1 MDLCSENNTIQ
12 SVVIKALLCPEMPE
26 PRVEALSVAVDGKLY
41 VLGGF
46 PVFWPH
52 NYAVVNEAGS
62 MDSLRSVYSFDP
74 RTAAWSAEPDLPP
87 FRRSGIHW
95 RGGEGMNA
103 VAHAGKVCVFG
114 LRETPP
120 LALARGVWTEL
131 PRIPQRWGQV
141 PRYIWEQHYAKKYG
155 PWTPGMA
162 TQMIPEDKYDYN
174 PSACRDPFL
183 ASLPMPL

>member
-1 MDLCSENNTIQ
+1 
-12 SVVIKALLCPEMPE
+12 MPE

-52 NYAVVNEAGS
+52 NYQWQNEAGS
-62 MDSLRSVYSFDP
+62 LDALRSVYSFDP

-87 FRRSGIHW
+87 FRRSGRYW
-95 RGGEGMNA
+95 RGGDGMNA
-103 VAHAGKVCVFG
+103 VAHAGMVCIFG
-114 LRETPP
+114 LAETPP
-120 LALARGVWTEL
+120 LALTRGAWTEL
-131 PRIPQRWGQV
+131 PPIPQRWPQAT
-141 PRYIWEQHYAKKYG
+141 RWIWEKYHEKEFG
-155 PWTPGMA
+155 PWTPGM
-162 TQMIPEDKYDYN
+162 TIPEGHFEYN